1 MSLGRRALLGAAA
14 GALLLPWP
22 AREAHAH
29 PYHVSLA
36 EAHHRA
42 DTGRLE
48 VSLRMSPEDLDAEL
62 GRRLGRRVELGE
74 QAFDPRSE
82 LDREL
87 ERVLRDGFVLAGADG
102 LRYGVRLVG
111 REAEREHT
119 WVYFELAAPA
129 KLDGLTLW
137 VGLLFELEARMENT
151 VNFVSAA
158 GRRSFLFRRDDPPQ
172 PLLST

>member
-1 MSLGRRALLGAAA
+1 MSFGRRALLNAAA
-14 GALLLPWP
+14 GALLLPWH

-36 EAHHRA
+36 EAHHRP

-48 VSLRMSPEDLDAEL
+48 VSLRLTPEDLDAEL

-74 QAFDPRSE
+74 HPFDPRSE

-87 ERVLRDGFVLAGADG
+87 ERMLRDGFVLAGADG
-102 LRYGVRLVG
+102 LHYGVHLVG
-111 REAEREHT
+111 RELADQHA
-119 WVYFELAAPA
+119 WIYFELAAPP

-137 VGLLFELEARMENT
+137 VGLLFELEGRMENT
-151 VNFVSAA
+151 VNLVSES
-158 GRRSFLFRRDDPPQ
+158 GRRSFLFRRDDPPL
-172 PLLST
+172 PVLS

>member
-1 MSLGRRALLGAAA
+1 MKLGRRALLGAAA
-14 GALLLPWP
+14 SALVLPWTV
-22 AREAHAH
+22 REAHAH

-36 EAHHRA
+36 EAHHRP

-48 VSLRMSPEDLDAEL
+48 VSLRLTPEDLDAEL
-62 GRRLGRRVELGE
+62 GRRLGERVELGE
-74 QAFDPRSE
+74 QPFDPRSE

-87 ERVLRDGFVLAGADG
+87 ERMLRDGFVLANPDG
-102 LRYGVRLVG
+102 LRYGVHLVG
-111 REAEREHT
+111 REAELEHT

-151 VNFVSAA
+151 VNLVSES

-172 PLLST
+172 PVLST